1 MSLFTFDDFRAR
13 EFTLF
18 NNEEIISW
26 LALHNNNISSISIL
40 LIHSIN
46 NNLKI
51 IIVETH
57 EHKGSL

>member
-1 MSLFTFDDFRAR
+1 MCRLVINDFGAR

-18 NNEEIISW
+18 NNEEIFSR
-26 LALHNNNISSISIL
+26 LALFNNYISSINIL

-51 IIVETH
+51 IIVKTH
-57 EHKGSL
+57 EHKGS